1 MFAAFHFL
9 FTLVALT
16 ESRAPSITYYPCC
29 EPNNTYN
36 CHLSDFTEKL
46 HGLGDNSAVL
56 IENKYN
62 YLHNY
67 NFTIENKRNVTLTG
81 TGLER
86 PIICCRTSSLTFQ
99 SITKLYIKNLVFVGC
114 GFIVHETRKVP
125 PAAVMI
131 YQCHDIH
138 FENIIIAQS
147 RGLGLAVLNTSG
159 KNSIKGCIFT
169 SNGNNTSKKSAYG
182 GGMLLYIENS
192 TKEADY
198 CITGCLF
205 QNNVKKLN
213 IKRSKNYDT
222 GHGGGLNVSLR
233 NIKVVDTKKY
243 LRVYIEESAFMNN
256 KAENGGGAKIEL
268 YNCTQSFISMTNCI
282 FSGNNAERTK
292 ISNGGGL
299 QIKHYGLE
307 NNTIEVNRCNFTH
320 NKAYFGGGLSIDC
333 GFKYNNKLLFIRD
346 CCWICN
352 NATSGAAVDITRI
365 FPVGIKQN
373 QTIEPIFENC
383 TFEHNIVSYSKITKS
398 FAVGYGVFTV
408 IGTNVHFKS
417 NILFLS
423 NNESA
428 LSATL
433 STIII
438 SPNCSLIFRN
448 NVGTSGGALSLNAAR
463 LLLYKNTSVK
473 FTSNHA
479 SKYGGALY
487 SVVTDDHMLFTQISC
502 PFAFVNCVPT
512 EENDCNTSI
521 HFNDNKAD
529 SAGDSIYLTSLLP
542 CQIAYSSRT
551 QAMINAKEVF
561 NLKPFRPSINDIRTA
576 PSSIIPSDMIR
587 SIEVYPGEQNILQ
600 LTLKDDLN
608 NTVPSN
614 LTILE
619 ATVNPESQKL
629 KMKEV
634 YMHNYKYT
642 ILGKPK
648 TQAMV
653 RFQTTEKPLLII
665 RRNVTLK
672 DCPPAYIFNISSK
685 RCECNESKY
694 YGITKCSD
702 KNDFFQVYVRKG
714 VWCGYQ
720 DGQFVTGSCHWFC
733 YAKIPHGDNT
743 FKIKFQRIK
752 ENPDQQDYLCRRNRE
767 GVFCSKCKENYT
779 VYYHS
784 DLFYCG
790 PNKNCSWG
798 WLIFIASEILPVTL
812 VFIAI
817 IMTGFNVTSG
827 YIQGFLL
834 YSHILYSLPHEG
846 AQLSHIVYQKSFL
859 RIFYYPLNLRFFY
872 FKSTSFCLFSKA
884 NTLDIATIEY
894 FQNIYCI
901 FLIFIVAFFL
911 RCFVVYCRGCNRWIR
926 FTTAK
931 NSALIGISAL
941 LVLSYTSAVEV
952 SLVILQVSPLYTK
965 GYEIQSQRV
974 ALYGDEKYFSPAH
987 MKYAIPACLCLVVLI
1002 VPALMLLTYPLV
1014 LGILS
1019 YFNIDADQSW
1029 IGVISTKC
1037 YMYTHLKPFYDMFY
1051 ASFKDKHRYFAGLY
1065 FIYRAV
1071 IQLAYYVPF
1080 FIEESIVM
1088 EALLITFLIIHATI
1102 QPYNKK
1108 SHNLI
1113 DALLLGNLVIINGII
1128 SISMVTIYINGNES
1142 LWKPRN
1148 AAFVRVVL
1156 SNIPMCVVL
1165 AYIVWKYVLLKL
1177 QKLLKRF
1184 QARGEYQQLIES
1196 TSCHINHHRLTDSS
1210 LEYNRNNP

>member
-16 ESRAPSITYYPCC
+16 ESKAPSITYYPCC

-46 HGLGDNSAVL
+46 DDLGDNSAVL
-56 IENKYN
+56 IENKHN
-62 YLHNY
+62 YLHNQS
-67 NFTIENKRNVTLTG
+67 FTIENKRNVTLTG
-81 TGLER
+81 TGAK
-86 PIICCRTSSLTFQ
+86 PVICCRKSSLTFR
-99 SITKLYIKNLVFVGC
+99 SITNLYIKNLVFVGC
-114 GFIVHETRKVP
+114 GFIVNETRKVP

-131 YQCHDIH
+131 HQCHGIH
-138 FENIIIAQS
+138 FENIVIARS
-147 RGLGLAVLNTSG
+147 RGLGLAVVNTNG
-159 KNSIKGCIFT
+159 KNSIKGCTFT
-169 SNGNNTSKKSAYG
+169 SNGNKKSAYG

-198 CITGCLF
+198 SITRCSF
-205 QNNVKKLN
+205 QYNVKKLN
-213 IKRSKNYDT
+213 IKQSKNYDT
-222 GHGGGLNVSLR
+222 GHGGGLKVSLR
-233 NIKVVDTKKY
+233 NIKVVDTQKN
-243 LRVYIEESAFMNN
+243 LRVYIEESSFMSNE
-256 KAENGGGAKIEL
+256 AENGGGAMIEL
-268 YNCTQSFISMTNCI
+268 YNCTQSFISVSNCI
-282 FSGNNAERTK
+282 FSGNNAERTI

-299 QIKHYGLE
+299 QIKYYGLE
-307 NNTIEVNRCNFTH
+307 NNTIEVYQSIFFH
-320 NKAYFGGGLSIDC
+320 NEAYFGGGLSIDC
-333 GFKYNNKLLFIRD
+333 SFKYNNTLFIRD
-346 CCWICN
+346 CRWNGN
-352 NATSGAAVDITRI
+352 NATSGAAVDITRT
-365 FPVGIKQN
+365 FPVGEKQH

-383 TFEHNIVSYSKITKS
+383 TFQRNIVSYSKNKNS

-417 NILFLS
+417 NILFHE

-438 SPNCSLIFRN
+438 SPNCSLIFCN
-448 NVGTSGGALSLNAAR
+448 NVGTSGGALSLKAAR
-463 LLLYKNTSVK
+463 LLLYRNTSVK

-502 PFAFVNCVPT
+502 PFTFFNCVPT
-512 EENDCNTSI
+512 KKNDCNTSI

-529 SAGDSIYLTSLLP
+529 SAGDSVYLTSLLP
-542 CQIAYSSRT
+542 CQIGYSSRT
-551 QAMINAKEVF
+551 KEMIHVKDVF
-561 NLKPFRPSINDIRTA
+561 QLKPFNLNNTDIRTA
-576 PSSIIPSDMIR
+576 PSSILHSDMIR
-587 SIEVYPGEQNILQ
+587 SIEVYPGEQNTLR
-600 LTLKDDLN
+600 LTLKDDLS

-619 ATVNPESQKL
+619 ATINPESQTL

-653 RFQTTEKPLLII
+653 RFQTIEKPLLII

-672 DCPPAYIFNISSK
+672 DCPPLYIFNTSSK
-685 RCECNESKY
+685 RCECNESEY

-702 KNDFFQVYVRKG
+702 KNDLFQAYVRKA

-720 DGQFVTGSCHWFC
+720 DGQIVTGSCHWFC
-733 YAKIPHGDNT
+733 YAKTLQGDDT
-743 FKIKFQRIK
+743 FKIEFHRIK
-752 ENPDQQDYLCRRNRE
+752 ENPDHQDYLCRRNRE

-790 PNKNCSWG
+790 PAENCSWG
-798 WLIFIASEILPVTL
+798 WLIFIASEILPITL

-834 YSHILYSLPHEG
+834 YSHILYSLPRG
-846 AQLSHIVYQKSFL
+846 STRLSPTVYKIQTSFL
-859 RIFYYPLNLRFFY
+859 RIFYYPLNLKFFY
-872 FKSTSFCLFSKA
+872 FKSTSFCLLPNA

-894 FQNIYCI
+894 LQDIYCI

-941 LVLSYTSAVEV
+941 LVLSYTSAVEL
-952 SLVILQVSPLYTK
+952 SLLILQVSPLYTK
-965 GYEIQSQRV
+965 GYAIQNLRV

-1014 LGILS
+1014 LNILS

-1088 EALLITFLIIHATI
+1088 EALLIMFLIIHATI

-1128 SISMVTIYINGNES
+1128 SINMVTIYINGNES

-1148 AAFVRVVL
+1148 AASVRVVL

-1165 AYIVWKYVLLKL
+1165 AYIVWKYILLKL

-1184 QARGEYQQLIES
+1184 RARGEYQQLIES

-1210 LEYNRNNP
+1210 LEYNKDNS